1 MSGTDG
7 TLYLIFFAGKPGRPT
22 CRPFCGAVDVA
33 CGCGNPNINHDW
45 LATQCGY
52 RSVIRSNS
60 SWLHKSSD
68 RVSGLDAQSASWY
81 YFL

>member
-52 RSVIRSNS
+52 RSVI
-60 SWLHKSSD
+60 
-68 RVSGLDAQSASWY
+68 
-81 YFL
+81 